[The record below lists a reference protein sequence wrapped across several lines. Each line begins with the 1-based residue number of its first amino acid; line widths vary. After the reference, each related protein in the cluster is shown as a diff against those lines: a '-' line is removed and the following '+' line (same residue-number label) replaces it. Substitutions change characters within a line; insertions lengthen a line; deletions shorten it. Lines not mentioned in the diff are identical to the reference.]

1 MENLG
6 LFDLTHSI
14 QVGIRAAIIVPTC
27 ELALQVLK
35 VMKVVVVPIEKEAVL
50 SVLIGIVVDYW
61 SKLIDGTNQTKAISA
76 ACSSSNH
83 CLFGHQTSSQIH
95 RWSAHRV
102 SLIYSALDQ
111 IARCEQ
117 LQAFCLLQTN
127 ILVVTDLPPRDI
139 NIQILENVINFDF
152 ASSAWFCEPFTED
165 TWTWA
170 LESSFA
176 RADSS
181 TRDCISTSRR

>member
-50 SVLIGIVVDYW
+50 SVLIGQYDRHTKHFNFQLTKYW

-95 RWSAHRV
+95 RWSAHRI

-152 ASSAWFCEPFTED
+152 ASSA
-165 TWTWA
+165 
-170 LESSFA
+170 
-176 RADSS
+176 
-181 TRDCISTSRR
+181 